1 MKRYGVPITLLFL
14 LTLATGLY
22 GESDDQPK
30 WNTTL
35 FGALFFDGTTEKG
48 IGGAVSYRFLPRLEL
63 EGEVYTLFWRRTLY
77 GVSGGLLYNFNI
89 TLNKVCPYVL
99 GGLSQIRG
107 EGVSTYIM
115 FGGGVKIDLTKSL
128 KMRFDLRFQ
137 LYEGGIWTK
146 LSTGL
151 MWTFG

>member
-89 TLNKVCPYVL
+89 ILNKVCPYVL

-115 FGGGVKIDLTKSL
+115 FGGGVKIDLAKSL

-137 LYEGGIWTK
+137 RYEGGIWTK